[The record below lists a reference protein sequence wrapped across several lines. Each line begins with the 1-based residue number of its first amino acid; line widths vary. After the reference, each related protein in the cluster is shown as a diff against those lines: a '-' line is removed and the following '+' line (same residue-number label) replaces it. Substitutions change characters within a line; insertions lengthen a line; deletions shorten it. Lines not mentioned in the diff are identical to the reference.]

1 MLIRAR
7 RQGQRGGVLV
17 LVPAGFLVLIILAAL
32 AVDTAVYYLGQQQLR
47 DALAAAANDSVSAGL
62 NNGAFYGN
70 GRITL
75 DPALVDDVACRSMA
89 SQNVSGLHHLRVSA
103 VIMGNSVRLM
113 GVADVDAV
121 FGKSIPGYG
130 HHTVRATATA
140 ELANDPKLAAPA
152 ASGPLSSVSCTGLRR

>member
-7 RQGQRGGVLV
+7 RHAQRGSVLV

-32 AVDTAVYYLGQQQLR
+32 AVDTGVYYLGQQQLR
-47 DALAAAANDSVSAGL
+47 DALAAAVNDSVSAGL
-62 NNGAFYGN
+62 NNDNFYGN
-70 GRITL
+70 GRISL
-75 DPALVDDVACRSMA
+75 DPTLVDAIACRSIA

-103 VIMGNSVRLM
+103 ATVGNSVQLV

-140 ELANDPKLAAPA
+140 VLTNGPNLAGPA
-152 ASGPLSSVSCTGLRR
+152 ASGPLSSVSCT